1 MTAPRLDSWVPVAPD
16 LCFHIHIP
24 GGVELTRRHFEL
36 FREYLGLVERAVVAE
51 ESPRPEPADPSD
63 PPEPPR

>member
-51 ESPRPEPADPSD
+51 ESPSPPAIDPSD

>member
-16 LCFHIHIP
+16 LCFHIYIP

-51 ESPRPEPADPSD
+51 ESPRPEPADPPDDSEA
-63 PPEPPR
+63 PQ